1 MSWTI
6 RLAESEDAD
15 ALPAV
20 ERSAGMRFRSI
31 PDLAFLADGDDMPV
45 EWHRRHIAQGTEWVA
60 LSEAEEIVG
69 FLAAEIIGPELHI
82 WELAIRSDEQ
92 NQGIGRRLIEVACSF
107 ARQRGLRSLTLTT
120 FSNVPWNGPWYQR
133 LGFVPFRN
141 DERLAGLVRTE
152 SERGWPG
159 RCGMRKTLESVR
171 IGIGE
176 ALEIEAHLAERIYDY
191 NARATGYFDGRTFSS
206 VQRDHSGRI
215 NAGIS
220 GYTWGGCC
228 YISYLW
234 VDETERGRGVGTSLI
249 KAAEEYAKSV
259 RCPRMLLATHSFQ
272 APAFYERLGYK
283 KEAVVQDHPPGHAS
297 FYFGKWL
304 TAQRSPRPS
313 STHCPS

>member
-6 RLAESEDAD
+6 RVAEFEDAD

-31 PDLAFLADGDDMPV
+31 PDLAFLADGDDRPV
-45 EWHRRHIAQGTEWVA
+45 EWHRHYIALGTEWVA
-60 LSEAEEIVG
+60 LSETEEIVA
-69 FLAAEIIGPELHI
+69 FLAAETVGAELHV
-82 WELAIRSDEQ
+82 WELAVRSDVQ
-92 NQGIGRRLIEVACSF
+92 NQGIGRKLIEAACAY
-107 ARQRGLRSLTLTT
+107 ARQRNLRSLTLTT
-120 FSNVPWNGPWYQR
+120 FSNVPWNAPWYQR
-133 LGFVPFRN
+133 LGFVRSRD
-141 DERLAGLVRTE
+141 DERLAALVRTE

-159 RCGMRKTLESVR
+159 RCAMRKTLAPVR
-171 IGIGE
+171 MGVGE
-176 ALEIEAHLAERIYDY
+176 ALEIEAFLAERVYDY
-191 NARATGYFDGRTFSS
+191 NARATGYFDGRTYSS

-215 NAGIS
+215 RAGIS

-234 VDETERGRGVGTSLI
+234 VDEGERGRGIGSALV

-283 KEAVVQDHPPGHAS
+283 QEAVVQDHPPGHAS
-297 FYFGKWL
+297 LYFGKWL
-304 TAQRSPRPS
+304 TGYG
-313 STHCPS
+313 